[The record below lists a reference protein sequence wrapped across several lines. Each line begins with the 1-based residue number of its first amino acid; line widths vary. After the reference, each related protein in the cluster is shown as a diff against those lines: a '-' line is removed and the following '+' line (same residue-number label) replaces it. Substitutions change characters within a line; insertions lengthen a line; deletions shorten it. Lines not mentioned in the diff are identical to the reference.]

1 MKIIISAELTKGW
14 DHFKSIFE
22 GDRYKKI
29 RSDAKL
35 IDLGYG
41 YHPETNRLYVIHELK
56 SMEVV
61 QRAMAEN

>member
-35 IDLGYG
+35 IDLDYG